1 MAITSGFI
9 YRIKSFFTHINYET
23 QNDASLIDIYDA
35 LVLTT
40 IRLLLVTDVN
50 YLFNEY
56 KYCEKKI
63 RRINKMLAS
72 PKKKMLFDA
81 FTFDD
86 PDFELT
92 RLENDVNIVLT
103 NVFDK
108 KKKHFRFFETED
120 NEGNNEHSL
129 LYYRKKYYVYNEY
142 SYYGKLVR
150 NHYQIYDSDDA
161 LVMSLKLGNKKVDN
175 LPLVVNR
182 RKSTLVVNYEDELIN
197 LYDTELV
204 ADQEVAS
211 IQWDILTEKAY
222 DHTTAVIWVYD
233 PDYYEIALL
242 LGVGILK
249 MFTKHF
255 YDQDMRQKMMAA
267 LIINNQLRSKFH

>member
-9 YRIKSFFTHINYET
+9 YRIKSFFTHINYEA
-23 QNDASLIDIYDA
+23 QNDASLTDIYDA

-129 LYYRKKYYVYNEY
+129 IYYRKKYYVYNEY